1 MSAMTNQPVDSV
13 GVMRRGA
20 GVPLYVQL
28 ERLFTE
34 KITAGAWKEGMQLP
48 SEREL
53 CDLFQVSRITVRH
66 AIALAESKGLLTRV
80 QGVGT
85 FVAARKYE
93 QTLSEVRSF
102 EKSLAQLG
110 LVATTAIHS
119 AGSAVGELW
128 ITGTLRLAAAVPV
141 CNLQLVGSGDGRPLV
156 FYDSYFPADI
166 GRRMVAAA
174 QKACSE
180 GIPFST
186 LELYAM
192 AKVSQPTRIE
202 QTLEAMVADE
212 RLSSLLKVDE
222 GAPILQITSVVSTTE
237 TPVEYRRAFYRGDKY
252 KFAMERSLADMV

>member
-1 MSAMTNQPVDSV
+1 MTAMTNQPVASV

-20 GVPLYVQL
+20 GVPLYEQL
-28 ERLFTE
+28 ERLFRD
-34 KITAGAWKEGMQLP
+34 KITAGVWNEGMQLP

-53 CDLFQVSRITVRH
+53 CNLFQVSRITVRH
-66 AIALAESKGLLTRV
+66 AISLAESKGLLTRV

-128 ITGTLRLAAAVPV
+128 ITGTLRLAPAVPV

-156 FYDSYFPADI
+156 FYDSYFPADL
-166 GRRMVAAA
+166 GRQMVEAA
-174 QKACSE
+174 QNACSE

-192 AKVSQPTRIE
+192 AGVPKPVKVE

-212 RLSSLLKVDE
+212 RLSSLLKVDK
-222 GAPILQITSVVSTTE
+222 GAPILQITSVVSTPG
-237 TPVEYRRAFYRGDKY
+237 TPVEYRKAFYRGDKY
-252 KFAMERSLADMV
+252 KFALERSLADMT